1 MTNKP
6 FIAFTSGALLR
17 HEFDR
22 LLPILLLEDSD
33 SELTKE
39 VKENNLFG
47 VKTESARQRIL
58 TEIKRRLKVLPNGFW
73 DFYEKA
79 DSFHRN
85 LLLFFVVL
93 KAYPL
98 ALDFHFEVVLA
109 KWKRLDKKLD
119 KFDLKMRMD
128 ELSSGNPSIDSWS
141 ESTKEKVL
149 TVFLR
154 MCKESGLL
162 KNNEI
167 TKPLEQHLVFW
178 RYFIEIDEPWF
189 LEACL
194 LSKIEREKLI

>member
-1 MTNKP
+1 MTNTS

-22 LLPILLLEDSD
+22 LLPILKQEDSD

-58 TEIKRRLKVLPNGFW
+58 TEIKRRLKVLPTDFW
-73 DFYEKA
+73 DFYERS
-79 DSFHRN
+79 DSSHRN

-109 KWKRLDKKLD
+109 KWKRMEKNLD

-128 ELSSGNPSIDSWS
+128 ELSSSNESIDSWS

-149 TVFLR
+149 TVFIR
-154 MCKESGLL
+154 MIKESGLL
-162 KNNEI
+162 KGMEI
-167 TKPLEQHLVFW
+167 TRPQDTSSPFW
-178 RYFIEIDEPWF
+178 KYFIQIGESWF

-194 LSKIEREKLI
+194 LSKTEREKLV